1 MSEQIE
7 IAKYDQQY
15 DDLKTSSPKTF
26 AQNAVMT
33 TNEVALFLDCSKQ
46 YIALLAST
54 GKLSYLRNTDNGYLF
69 YKYDIIEYKK
79 TKYKK
84 RKINYTEYANLE
96 NAQEK
101 DLYTLLTYNE
111 IEGKR
116 K

>member
-79 TKYKK
+79 TAAKTNIQKQKLPTSIKK
-84 RKINYTEYANLE
+84 RYIKKQNIRS
-96 NAQEK
+96 EK
-101 DLYTLLTYNE
+101 
-111 IEGKR
+111 
-116 K
+116 